1 MANPRCQ
8 HVDMTATSKPQ
19 IELSASCACGAVT
32 LSVEGRVR
40 SMFMCSCED
49 CQRATGTGH
58 STVALVRPAD
68 VTITG
73 ATASFARPAH
83 SGATL
88 TRWFCPTCGTPL
100 YAQSSRAPDLL
111 MLPVGLFGSDAAWF
125 APNQLIFARS
135 HHDWDA
141 LPEGIPQHDTY
152 RDPETPR

>member
-1 MANPRCQ
+1 MALREKPEI
-8 HVDMTATSKPQ
+8 DLTAR
-19 IELSASCACGAVT
+19 CACGQVS
-32 LSVEGRVR
+32 LSVRGRIR

-58 STVALVRPAD
+58 STVALVRPDD

-73 ATASFARPAH
+73 PTANFARSAH

-88 TRWFCPTCGTPL
+88 TRWFCPICGTPL

-111 MLPVGLFGSDAAWF
+111 MLPVGLFGPDAGWF

-135 HHDWDA
+135 HHDWDTIPA
-141 LPEGIPQHDTY
+141 GLPQHATY
-152 RDPETPR
+152 RDPETSA